1 MSKFTDYLSN
11 PNKFLIWILRY
22 TNRFWPDKIYLRM
35 IYFIYYGKTLNLHSP
50 KLFTEKLQWLK
61 LFYHN
66 PYYSS
71 LVDKIEMKKVVGE
84 LIGNQYVV
92 PYCGVWEDFDSIDF
106 NDLPDQFV
114 LKCTHDSA
122 SYVICKDKSKLD
134 IKRARKKIEKGL
146 NKNYYYQWREWPY
159 KNVSPKI
166 IAENLLVDESNDTL
180 IDYKF
185 FCFHGQPVI
194 MYISNDAGDNPHTDF
209 FDMEFNKLN
218 IRMRDPNSNKIIKKP
233 DCFDEMK
240 SLAVKLCKDM
250 PHARIDFYYVKG
262 IIYVGEITF
271 YHNSGFFNINPSE
284 WDEILGNLID
294 LDKCKKDIYYCNY

>member
-1 MSKFTDYLSN
+1 MSKFVDYLSN

-22 TNRFWPDKIYLRM
+22 TNRLWPDKIYLRM
-35 IYFIYYGKTLNLHSP
+35 MYFVYYGETLNLQNP

-71 LVDKIEMKKVVGE
+71 LVDKVEMKRIVGE
-84 LIGNQYVV
+84 MIGSQYVV
-92 PYCGVWEDFDSIDF
+92 PFCGVWDDFDSIDF
-106 NDLPDQFV
+106 DDLPDQFV

-122 SYVICKDKSKLD
+122 SYVICKDKSKFD
-134 IKRARKKIEKGL
+134 IKKARAKIEKGL
-146 NKNYYYQWREWPY
+146 YSNYYYQWREWPY

-166 IAENLLVDESNDTL
+166 IAEKLLVDESNDTL

-262 IIYVGEITF
+262 LIYVGEITF

-294 LDKCKKDIYYCNY
+294 IDKCKKDIYYCNY